1 MSGSLSLKSNL
12 LCSPFVDDPLCE
24 AAELGMLFPC
34 GVAQWRWLRQK
45 REPKVTVQADAPGTG
60 QQ

>member
-24 AAELGMLFPC
+24 VAELGMLFPC
-34 GVAQWRWLRQK
+34 GVAQ
-45 REPKVTVQADAPGTG
+45 
-60 QQ
+60 